1 MIYLQM
7 TLPTCEEIKKLL
19 TPTPPDLSELSL
31 YEPAPV
37 DLTRYTECCGTEP
50 APVSEEE
57 IDKQVERQL
66 QQWCAS
72 LDPAEQAIL
81 RGEDSDVV
89 LREEGKENEDNA
101 QITEDMGKSNG
112 HLAHDVINMDIEMTA
127 EIPKGV
133 MVTPV
138 TEIKASRRAKALR
151 SHQTDSVKRARR
163 SARF

>member
-7 TLPTCEEIKKLL
+7 TLPTSEEIKKLL
-19 TPTPPDLSELSL
+19 TLTPPDLSELSL

-57 IDKQVERQL
+57 IEKEVERQL
-66 QQWCAS
+66 EQWCAS

-89 LREEGKENEDNA
+89 LREECKENEDNA
-101 QITEDMGKSNG
+101 QITEDKSKSNG
-112 HLAHDVINMDIEMTA
+112 HLVHEVINVDIEMTA